1 MDEMWLR
8 EAPDRE
14 ALLAKSHDDP
24 SRRLA
29 VIQRANWL
37 VQATDNERFRESRD
51 VKHLQWK
58 PRNNGVYSSYDLNFV
73 FNKFTQAKKMWDES
87 KDCDEL
93 KHTIETLVDA
103 GKLQNVKKIACFGLG
118 QFFHDIKGELRDHR
132 LTSQSWRCMGQHA
145 AALTIANV
153 LHSKQGGEKVALFAQ
168 DPAYF
173 EHDKAVLRHFGF
185 KIMDG
190 SHGVQEG
197 FVEVDERTFV
207 MCVNFGDR
215 VQQVVCETSRPAAMI
230 DAGHLGELVSGPEA
244 RKTSDVQTDHHV
256 HDLTKEEKDHWCQVV
271 CAGGEM
277 PLRRHRVLSVSS
289 LYVLRE
295 P

>member
-1 MDEMWLR
+1 METAVSYFSLSYLSCYFNILIKF
-8 EAPDRE
+8 AF
-14 ALLAKSHDDP
+14 LA
-24 SRRLA
+24 
-29 VIQRANWL
+29 
-37 VQATDNERFRESRD
+37 F
-51 VKHLQWK
+51 
-58 PRNNGVYSSYDLNFV
+58 RNNGVYSSYDLNFV

-103 GKLQNVKKIACFGLG
+103 GKLQNVKKIVCFGLG

-132 LTSQSWRCMGQHA
+132 LTSQSWRCLGQHA
-145 AALTIANV
+145 AALTIAGALNI
-153 LHSKQGGEKVALFAQ
+153 KQGGEKVALFAQ

-230 DAGHLGELVSGPEA
+230 
-244 RKTSDVQTDHHV
+244 
-256 HDLTKEEKDHWCQVV
+256 
-271 CAGGEM
+271 
-277 PLRRHRVLSVSS
+277 VSS
-289 LYVLRE
+289 FQSYQPLLQRVCEYTSLPTGIPVPRT
-295 P
+295 